1 MDFDTVY
8 QELADGAQI
17 IRALLSGVTQ
27 QEAQIRPTPES
38 WSILEVVCH
47 LYDEECEDFREHLD
61 LILHRPTEQ
70 WHSIDPEGW
79 VTARKYNE
87 RDLAEMLENFIA
99 ERTKSLDWLQSLAA
113 PNWDTEF
120 TTPYRRMTAGDMLCS
135 WAAHDNLHQRQ
146 LVELRRARV
155 ERLTKP
161 YIVDYAGDW

>member
-1 MDFDTVY
+1 M
-8 QELADGAQI
+8 
-17 IRALLSGVTQ
+17 
-27 QEAQIRPTPES
+27 
-38 WSILEVVCH
+38 
-47 LYDEECEDFREHLD
+47 
-61 LILHRPTEQ
+61 
-70 WHSIDPEGW
+70 
-79 VTARKYNE
+79 TARKYNE
-87 RDLAEMLENFIA
+87 REMAEMLENFIA